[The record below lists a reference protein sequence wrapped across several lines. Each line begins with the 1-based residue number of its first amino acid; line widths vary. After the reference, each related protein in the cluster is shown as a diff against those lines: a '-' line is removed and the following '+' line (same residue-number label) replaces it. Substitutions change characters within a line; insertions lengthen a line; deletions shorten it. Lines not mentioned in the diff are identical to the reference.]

1 MKNLKNCGMA
11 FVLWVV
17 FIVFVLSLTS
27 CASKCERSRRYWSR
41 HRVVQVTH
49 DTIPSY
55 FYANNQ
61 IVMVERNH

>member
-1 MKNLKNCGMA
+1 MKNLKDWVMA

-17 FIVFVLSLTS
+17 VIMFVISMSS
-27 CASKCERSRRYWSR
+27 CSSQ
-41 HRVVQVTH
+41 RVIQHDYVQMDH

-61 IVMVERNH
+61 IVIVEKNR